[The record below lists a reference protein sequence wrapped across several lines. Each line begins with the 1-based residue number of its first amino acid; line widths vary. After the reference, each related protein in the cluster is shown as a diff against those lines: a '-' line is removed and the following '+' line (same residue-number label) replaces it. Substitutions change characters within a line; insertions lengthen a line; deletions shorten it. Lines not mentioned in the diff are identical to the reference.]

1 MRERIGGGMKKFS
14 FNLDSLHRYRES
26 LEDISMR
33 EFSAGLKAY
42 MDKEA
47 ALISLREERRRLSE
61 EIDKLRESG
70 DKRLELALYVT
81 YIKDLK
87 ELVTEM
93 EEELKTL
100 KRELEERRMDLIRV
114 MKDRKVLDA
123 MKEKSLE
130 KYRADSTRTEQKVMD
145 DIAGTMFSFGGNKN
159 EK

>member
-1 MRERIGGGMKKFS
+1 MMKKFRFS
-14 FNLDSLHRYRES
+14 LDSLHKYRES

-33 EFSAGLKAY
+33 EFSTGLKAF
-42 MDKEA
+42 MDKESA
-47 ALISLREERRRLSE
+47 VLNLREERRRLSE
-61 EIDKLRESG
+61 EIDQLRESG

-87 ELVTEM
+87 ELVTER
-93 EEELKTL
+93 EGELKTL
-100 KRELEERRMDLIRV
+100 KKELEERRKALILV

-130 KYRADSTRTEQKVMD
+130 KHRADSTRMEQKVMD
-145 DIAGTMFSFGGNKN
+145 DIAGTMFVFGGKKN